1 MEFALAAGTLTD
13 RLELS
18 MKENAIERFRLPIS
32 IHITSGKDG
41 AGCLDLPHLCS
52 QLARAVVA
60 VVNKDRVLTEPGG
73 MSTALKLALHTD
85 RQTDRQTE

>member
-1 MEFALAAGTLTD
+1 
-13 RLELS
+13 

-60 VVNKDRVLTEPGG
+60 IVNKDRVLTEPGG